1 MGGSRL
7 MAFDWGLRNIGIA
20 VGNSALGTSQPL
32 TIVRARDGAADFS
45 AIAGLVKEWS
55 PDLLLVGDPLNMDG
69 TEAEITPRARKFAR
83 QLEGRFNL
91 PVVMVDERL
100 SSREAKAEQ
109 LERGHGGHWGRQPID
124 AEAAD
129 IILRT
134 WLNANDG

>member
-45 AIAGLVKEWS
+45 AIAGLIKEWS
-55 PDLLLVGDPLNMDG
+55 PDLLLVGEPLNMDG

-100 SSREAKAEQ
+100 STREAKAEQ
-109 LERGHGGHWGRQPID
+109 IERGHGGNWGRQPID

-134 WLNANDG
+134 WLNTNEE